1 LTKRKQYSCSVKNC
15 EYCGCEFEFI
25 GRTTNFKYCSKE
37 CAKLANIAKSRRHAL
52 NTLGT
57 TDLSNHRIN
66 NFDKEHKRIKKE
78 KKILGL
84 A

>member
-1 LTKRKQYSCSVKNC
+1 MTKRKQNILNIRKCA
-15 EYCGCEFEFI
+15 YCGCEFEFI

-37 CAKLANIAKSRRHAL
+37 CAYLANNQKAKTHIL

-57 TDLSNHRIN
+57 TDLSGHRIN
-66 NFDKEHKRIKKE
+66 NFKKEHKRIKKE

-84 A
+84 